1 MLQGGVLP
9 TSSPPSAGCAA
20 CSASAE
26 ALGGL
31 GWLMQS
37 LAGTDGLQEF
47 AFILFF
53 FFLPFIAV
61 SAEDLAAVFKMSSF
75 PNSSLKTPDEMANS
89 PPA

>member
-1 MLQGGVLP
+1 MVCRNLL
-9 TSSPPSAGCAA
+9 S
-20 CSASAE
+20 
-26 ALGGL
+26 
-31 GWLMQS
+31 
-37 LAGTDGLQEF
+37 F
-47 AFILFF
+47 FFF